1 MILASA
7 AASLVSA
14 SAGGPG
20 IARLPAQQLA
30 RRELSR
36 SIYRPSLTQRVEHA
50 VSGLFSRLFGHLNA
64 AVPGGWWALVALAI
78 AVVLAT
84 ALVVHRAGPA
94 TSRRGSRGA
103 VLAGAARS
111 ARDHRAEAERR
122 AAAGDYAAAIIE
134 RVRAIAVGLEERGEL
149 PPGPGRT
156 ADELAAEAGRSRP
169 ALGAELIAGARL
181 FDDVRYGGR
190 PGAAAGYQRVS
201 DLDDRLLAARPGGA
215 PALEL
220 AGRRPGISG
229 PVPAAGSRRD
239 AAGRPPGPAR

>member
-7 AASLVSA
+7 AASVAGA
-14 SAGGPG
+14 SGGGPG

-36 SIYRPSLTQRVEHA
+36 SIYRPSLTQRLVHA
-50 VSGLFSRLFGHLNA
+50 VSGLLSRLFSHLNA

-78 AVVLAT
+78 AVVLAA
-84 ALVVHRAGPA
+84 ALVLHRTGLAA
-94 TSRRGSRGA
+94 SRRSSRGA
-103 VLAGAARS
+103 VLAGVARS

-134 RVRAIAVGLEERGEL
+134 RLRAIAVGLEERGVL
-149 PPGPGRT
+149 PPAPGRT
-156 ADELAAEAGRSRP
+156 AGELAAEAGRSMP
-169 ALGAELIAGARL
+169 ALGGELIAAARL

-190 PGAAAGYQRVS
+190 PGAAAGYQQVS
-201 DLDDRLLAARPGGA
+201 DLDDRVQAARPGGA
-215 PALEL
+215 AVLEL
-220 AGRRPGISG
+220 AGPRPGTGG
-229 PVPAAGSRRD
+229 PVQAAGNGRD